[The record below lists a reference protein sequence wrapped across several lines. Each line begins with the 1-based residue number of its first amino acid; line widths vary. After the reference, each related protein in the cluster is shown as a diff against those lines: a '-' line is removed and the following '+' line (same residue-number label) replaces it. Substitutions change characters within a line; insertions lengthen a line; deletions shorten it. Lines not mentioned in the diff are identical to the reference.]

1 MKEFLGLITIILA
14 IIGNLSY
21 ILDILKNKSKP
32 HMFTW
37 LIWSIST
44 LIVFLAQY
52 LNGAGP
58 GSWSTGAVGIFTII
72 ITLLAIKYGT
82 RDISFS
88 DKIYFTVSIIAIVL
102 WILIKSPLYS
112 VIILTLV
119 DFFAFFPTIRKTIKE
134 PNSESLSLY
143 IFSLARHIF
152 SLFAIIS
159 FSLITTLFPSMLIIM
174 NILMIVVISYYRYL
188 IK

>member
-1 MKEFLGLITIILA
+1 MKELLGLVTIVLA
-14 IIGNLSY
+14 IIGNFSY

-44 LIVFLAQY
+44 LIVFFAQY

-58 GSWSTGAVGIFTII
+58 GSWSTGAVGIFTIT

-82 RDISFS
+82 KDVSFS
-88 DKIYFTVSIIAIVL
+88 DKIYFVLSILAIAL
-102 WILIKSPLYS
+102 WIIIKSPLWS

-119 DFFAFFPTIRKTIKE
+119 DFFAFFPTIRKTIKD

-159 FSLITTLFPSMLIIM
+159 FSLITVLFPSMLIVM
-174 NILMIVVISYYRYL
+174 NTLMIFIILYYKYL